1 MSKSD
6 KKLAKSEKK
15 AAKKAKKAEKKAAI
29 TPEEKLETKLTW
41 TKAITAVVCV
51 VAICISSSVAVG
63 KYSNAVIESA
73 GKGGS
78 VASANADVSGGD
90 VAEDPNGVV
99 TEDPAAD
106 PGAVDPN
113 GAVAED
119 PAADAGDA
127 TETPAA
133 DNGTATQ
140 TPASNG
146 GTTNAATNDPTT
158 YSKAQIVN
166 YYNTSLKNSYK
177 QKVTMTRTE
186 KIDIAVDS
194 MKPDSSALVSV
205 VNKIIK
211 NYATENTN
219 TLAFSG
225 GKASDG
231 TLAADFGPKTG
242 LTADGAKSASVKK
255 SGSNYVVTINV
266 VSEKATLST
275 PPKYNKLCAAPLDL
289 ASVDLF
295 GVEVTKA
302 DFTYPS
308 TVLTATI
315 NANGQVLS
323 SSVSQPLS
331 GTGGGKFIALSVEAT
346 AHGSWTQK
354 ITYKY

>member
-6 KKLAKSEKK
+6 KKLTKNEKK
-15 AAKKAKKAEKKAAI
+15 AAKQAKKAEKKAAI
-29 TPEEKLETKLTW
+29 TPEEKLANKLAW
-41 TKAITAVVCV
+41 TKSITAIVCV
-51 VAICISSSVAVG
+51 VAICIASSVAMG
-63 KYSNAVIESA
+63 KYANAIVESA
-73 GKGGS
+73 GKSGS
-78 VASANADVSGGD
+78 AVSANADVSG
-90 VAEDPNGVV
+90 EDTDMPDDGTVD
-99 TEDPAAD
+99 TD
-106 PGAVDPN
+106 PGAIIENPDATAD
-113 GAVAED
+113 GT
-119 PAADAGDA
+119 ADATTDA
-127 TETPAA
+127 SAEQTADPTTP
-133 DNGTATQ
+133 GATQ
-140 TPASNG
+140 PAGND
-146 GTTNAATNDPTT
+146 TQAAANDPTKYT
-158 YSKAQIVN
+158 KAQIVN
-166 YYNTSLKNSYK
+166 YYNTSLKNTYK

-211 NYATENTN
+211 NYATENTK

-242 LTADGAKSASVKK
+242 LTADGAKSATVKQ

-315 NANGQVLS
+315 NAKGLVVS

-331 GTGGGKFIALSVEAT
+331 GTGGGKFIALTVEAT

-354 ITYKY
+354 ISYKY